1 MPISRSK
8 IAALSTAVSSITPTM
23 GAPMGVK
30 VLHAAVNSRLA
41 EAAPSATVRAADD
54 AADAADEP
62 SGGARDD
69 ADEPSG
75 GARDDAISGGAMP
88 STEAQAETGSS
99 NGSAV
104 LGRSRGG
111 GIGADACA
119 PAKAGHADDVPAAK

>member
-8 IAALSTAVSSITPTM
+8 IAALSTAVSSIAPTT

-54 AADAADEP
+54 AA
-62 SGGARDD
+62 DD

-119 PAKAGHADDVPAAK
+119 PAKAGHPDDVAAAK